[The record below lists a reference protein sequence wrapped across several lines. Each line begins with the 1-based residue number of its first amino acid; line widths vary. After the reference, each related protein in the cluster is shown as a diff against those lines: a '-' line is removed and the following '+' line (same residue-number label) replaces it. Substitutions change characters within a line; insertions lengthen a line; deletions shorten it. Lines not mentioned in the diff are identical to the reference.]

1 MQRFH
6 YGVIA
11 AALLAAT
18 SVAVAQ
24 QEKTQ
29 QNSADEALTR
39 SAPEA
44 KDPPQAPPQARAKR
58 SFAAR
63 HATKRR
69 CARGRQAGGA
79 GRAARHA
86 RRAGENLRQERP
98 DRQDA
103 DHGLSAR
110 AHRRAEARHLSTP
123 DPRRGAGSDRRRGA
137 VSNITAKPSEQVPAT
152 LALQELPPEMAA
164 SMPSVADYKFL
175 RLRTTDSGGESAGID
190 RGGRDHQ
197 INARYQLSWRGSEA
211 DTTLREVESASLS
224 TTTLSF

>member
-44 KDPPQAPPQARAKR
+44 KDHPQAPAPARQNEASQPGTMQNGDPLQGGKLAVPGAPRATQDEPAKSSAKNEQLDKTPIMAYPLALTDQQKR
-58 SFAAR
+58 AIYERMTQGAQPGLTKGAAP
-63 HATKRR
+63 AS
-69 CARGRQAGGA
+69 
-79 GRAARHA
+79 
-86 RRAGENLRQERP
+86 E
-98 DRQDA
+98 
-103 DHGLSAR
+103 
-110 AHRRAEARHLSTP
+110 
-123 DPRRGAGSDRRRGA
+123 
-137 VSNITAKPSEQVPAT
+137 ITAKPSEQVPAT

-175 RLRTTDSGGESAGID
+175 PLQNRILVVNPRESVVVGEIT
-190 RGGRDHQ
+190 
-197 INARYQLSWRGSEA
+197 N
-211 DTTLREVESASLS
+211 
-224 TTTLSF
+224 